1 MAILLGMNSQNLQN
15 NPGDAS
21 EALITAVRKILRPVV
36 RLMLHFQ
43 VSYPY
48 LISLLKSVYVEVADQ
63 EFALDDRRQS
73 DSRIT
78 MLTGV
83 HRKDVKRLRAEEL
96 EAVLAPR
103 TVSIGAQCIAHWLG
117 MERFRSPDHTPLPL
131 PLKTPSTSHGQV
143 CFDDLVES
151 VCRQDIRPRV
161 ILDEWIRLGIA
172 HLDELD
178 RVVLNTGAFTLDKG
192 VDEKLFFFGK
202 NIQDHL
208 SAGIHNI
215 IGKKPAF
222 FDRSVYYNRL
232 SQASLDEL
240 QDLAAQLGMASLIEM
255 NQRALSLQQSDAGDN
270 QALYRMKF
278 GLFHYND
285 RQEKTS
291 AHPTIDTGTGRT
303 DADQGSIHG

>member
-1 MAILLGMNSQNLQN
+1 MTSQNHQN
-15 NPGDAS
+15 KPGEAP
-21 EALITAVRKILRPVV
+21 EALITAIRKIVRPVV

-43 VSYPY
+43 ISYPY
-48 LISLLKSVYVEVADQ
+48 LISLLKSVYVEVADE
-63 EFALDDRRQS
+63 EFSPDDRRQS

-78 MLTGV
+78 LLTGV
-83 HRKDVKRLRAEEL
+83 HRKDVKRLRAEEP
-96 EAVLAPR
+96 EAALAPR
-103 TVSIGAQCIAHWLG
+103 TVSIGAQCIAYWFG
-117 MERFRSPDHTPLPL
+117 MERFRSADQTPLPL
-131 PLKTPSTSHGQV
+131 PLKTPSTTPGQV

-172 HLDELD
+172 HMDELD
-178 RVVLNTGAFTLDKG
+178 RVVLNTGAFTPDKG

-208 SAGIHNI
+208 SAGTHNI
-215 IGKKPAF
+215 MGKKPAF
-222 FDRSVYYNRL
+222 FDRSVYYDKL

-240 QDLAAQLGMASLIEM
+240 QHLASQLGMTSLIEM
-255 NQRALSLQQSDAGDN
+255 NQRALQLQQSDAGNN
-270 QALYRMKF
+270 QALYRMNF
-278 GLFHYND
+278 GVFHYND

-291 AHPTIDTGTGRT
+291 ADPTSDTGTGRT

>member
-1 MAILLGMNSQNLQN
+1 MNTQNHQN
-15 NPGDAS
+15 NPGEAP
-21 EALITAVRKILRPVV
+21 EALITAIRKILRPAV
-36 RLMLHFQ
+36 RLLLHFQ

-48 LISLLKSVYVEVADQ
+48 LISLLKSVYVEVADE

-78 MLTGV
+78 LLTGV
-83 HRKDVKRLRAEEL
+83 HRKDVKRLRAEES

-103 TVSIGAQCIAHWLG
+103 TVSIGAQCISYWLG
-117 MERFRSPDHTPLPL
+117 MERFRSTDHTPLPL
-131 PLKTPSTSHGQV
+131 PLKTPSTSPGQV

-178 RVVLNTGAFTLDKG
+178 RVVLNTGAFTPDKG

-208 SAGIHNI
+208 NAGIHNI
-215 IGKKPAF
+215 MGKKPAF
-222 FDRSVYYNRL
+222 FDRSVYYNKL

-255 NQRALSLQQSDAGDN
+255 NQRALRLQQSDLGDN
-270 QALYRMKF
+270 QALYRMNF
-278 GLFHYND
+278 GVFHYND
-285 RQEKTS
+285 YQEKTS
-291 AHPTIDTGTGRT
+291 AHPTTDTGTGRA